1 MKKKLALIVIS
12 LDECFSPN
20 GFSGGGHK
28 VTKNLILGLAES
40 QKFDIDIY
48 CQKGVNGGIGGA
60 VNVPNINSIT
70 VLNKKTFK
78 PELEEKIREKNY
90 DYILSSDILLPF
102 ANNLIHSNSSKY
114 KTKNGKNLFMQMV
127 LRIYNAEKIKKQE
140 ENLPKDKAIFTVSQ
154 SLKEDYVRNY
164 SLDESKVFVAYPAV
178 DETKEYIAEP
188 IKQEFTIGSMA
199 GGGLNK
205 GGYLLLLA
213 LKMLP
218 DSCKLKARI
227 IFPKFHKSF
236 FYKFMIKILGLK
248 NRIELL
254 PKQKDMNEF
263 YKSIDCY
270 VLPSLNEAFGLVV
283 TEAASNF
290 KPSLVSSTTG
300 VSELVQDCESSFPSG
315 FIFDRAKNP
324 IKNLAEKLQE
334 ITDIYFNNHEKYI
347 EISKNAN
354 QIPKKLDW
362 KKFVDTIIENMVHEG

>member
-12 LDECFSPN
+12 LDECFSPK

-28 VTKNLILGLAES
+28 VTKHLILELVES

-48 CQKGVNGGIGGA
+48 CQKGVSGGI
-60 VNVPNINSIT
+60 NVPNINSIT

-78 PELEEKIREKNY
+78 SELEVKIREKNY

-127 LRIYNAEKIKKQE
+127 LKIYNAKKIKRQE

-154 SLKEDYVRNY
+154 GLKEDYVSNY
-164 SLDESKVFVAYPAV
+164 NLDEGKVFVAYPAV
-178 DETKEYIAEP
+178 DETNEFITEP
-188 IKQEFTIGSMA
+188 QRQEFTIGSMA

-218 DSCKLKARI
+218 KTCKLKAKI

-236 FYKFMIKILGLK
+236 FYKFMIKFLGLG
-248 NRIELL
+248 NRVELL
-254 PKQKDMNEF
+254 PKQIDMNGF
-263 YKSIDCY
+263 YNTINCY

-300 VSELVQDCESSFPSG
+300 VSELIKDSENG
-315 FIFDRAKNP
+315 FIFNRTKNP
-324 IKNLAEKLQE
+324 VKDLTNKLTE
-334 ITDIYFNNHEKYI
+334 ISKIYFNDYEKYI

-354 QIPKKLDW
+354 QIPQKLDW
-362 KKFVDTIIENMVHEG
+362 KKFVDTIIENMIAEVQ